1 LDLATG
7 FFKNKK
13 RSYNTTMAKISIP
26 NLKVKFQTGDRPSQ
40 QDFEDLIDS
49 ASARSTDL
57 GSLGNN
63 ENTITG
69 IENAT
74 VIDNFDA
81 TEWRMVKYIVS
92 IAKITAGD
100 NKFYAT
106 ELTILVDGTD
116 VSVSEYGTIDN
127 DGNIGT
133 VSVSRVGNTVSLT
146 VTPDPAIKPV
156 TVRYA
161 RIGLKA

>member
-1 LDLATG
+1 MT
-7 FFKNKK
+7 
-13 RSYNTTMAKISIP
+13 KISVS
-26 NLKVKFQTGDRPSQ
+26 NVKDLFQTGDRPTQ
-40 QDFEDLIDS
+40 ENYVDLIDTLS
-49 ASARSTDL
+49 SQATDL
-57 GSLGNN
+57 GSYGNN
-63 ENTITG
+63 ENTVTG
-69 IENAT
+69 IENVT

-81 TEWRMVKYIVS
+81 TVWRLVKYIVS
-92 IAKITAGD
+92 ISKTSAGD

-133 VSVSRVGNTVSLT
+133 INVSRTGNTVALT
-146 VTPDPAIKPV
+146 VTPDSAIKPV
-156 TVRYA
+156 TVRFA

>member
-1 LDLATG
+1 
-7 FFKNKK
+7 
-13 RSYNTTMAKISIP
+13 MARISIP
-26 NLKVKFQTGDRPSQ
+26 NVKTKFQTGDRPTQ
-40 QDFEDLIDS
+40 EDYEDLIDT
-49 ASARSTDL
+49 AAGQATDL
-57 GSLGNN
+57 GSAGNN

-74 VIDNFDA
+74 VVDNFDA
-81 TEWRMVKYIVS
+81 TVWRMVKYIVS
-92 IAKITAGD
+92 IAKTSNGD

-106 ELTILVDGTD
+106 ELTILVDGSD

-133 VSVSRVGNTVSLT
+133 VSVSKVGSTVNLT
-146 VTPDPAIKPV
+146 VTPAVGITPI

>member
-1 LDLATG
+1 
-7 FFKNKK
+7 
-13 RSYNTTMAKISIP
+13 MAKISIP
-26 NLKVKFQTGDRPSQ
+26 TLKTKFQTGDRPTQ
-40 QDFEDLIDS
+40 QDYEDLIDS
-49 ASARSTDL
+49 TSARSTDL
-57 GSLGNN
+57 GSIGNN
-63 ENTITG
+63 ENTIYG

-74 VIDNFDA
+74 IIDNFDA
-81 TEWRMVKYIVS
+81 TEWRMVKYLVS
-92 IAKITAGD
+92 IAKTTAGD

-106 ELTILVDGTD
+106 ELTILVDGTN
-116 VSVSEYGTIDN
+116 VNVSEFGTIDN

-146 VTPDPAIKPV
+146 VTPDQAIKPV

>member
-1 LDLATG
+1 
-7 FFKNKK
+7 
-13 RSYNTTMAKISIP
+13 MAKISVDT
-26 NLKVKFQTGDRPSQ
+26 LKTKFQTGDRPSQ
-40 QDFEDLIDS
+40 QDFEDLIDTTS
-49 ASARSTDL
+49 AQSTDL
-57 GSLGNN
+57 GTHGNN

-69 IENAT
+69 IENPT
-74 VIDNFDA
+74 VIDNFNA
-81 TEWRMVKYIVS
+81 VQWRMVKYLIS
-92 IAKITAGD
+92 IAKTTAGD

-116 VSVSEYGTIDN
+116 VSVSEYGTVDN

-133 VSVSRVGNTVSLT
+133 ISVSRVGNTVSIT

>member
-1 LDLATG
+1 MA
-7 FFKNKK
+7 
-13 RSYNTTMAKISIP
+13 RTTLPLVKT
-26 NLKVKFQTGDRPSQ
+26 KFQTGDRPTQ
-40 QDFEDLIDS
+40 EDYEDLIDTV
-49 ASARSTDL
+49 AAQSTDL
-57 GSLGNN
+57 GTFGNN
-63 ENTITG
+63 ENTVNG

-74 VIDNFDA
+74 VVDNFDA
-81 TEWRMVKYIVS
+81 TVWRMVKYIIS
-92 IAKITAGD
+92 IAKTTNGD

-106 ELTILVDGTD
+106 ELTILIDGTN
-116 VSVSEYGTIDN
+116 VNVSEYGTIDN

-146 VTPDPAIKPV
+146 VTPDQAIKPV

>member
-1 LDLATG
+1 
-7 FFKNKK
+7 
-13 RSYNTTMAKISIP
+13 MARTSIP
-26 NLKVKFQTGDRPSQ
+26 YVKTRFETGDRPTQ
-40 QDFEDLIDS
+40 EDYVDLIDT
-49 ASARSTDL
+49 AAGQATDL
-57 GSLGNN
+57 GTSGNN

-69 IENAT
+69 IENPT
-74 VIDNFDA
+74 VIDSFDA
-81 TEWRMVKYIVS
+81 TVWRMTKYIIS
-92 IAKITAGD
+92 ISKTSAGD

-106 ELTILVDGTD
+106 EMTLLIDGQD

-127 DGNIGT
+127 DGNMGT
-133 VSVSRVGNTVSLT
+133 ISVSRAGDTVAIT

>member
-1 LDLATG
+1 
-7 FFKNKK
+7 
-13 RSYNTTMAKISIP
+13 MARLPLSTVKT
-26 NLKVKFQTGDRPSQ
+26 KFQTGDRPTE
-40 QDFEDLIDS
+40 QDYVDLIDS
-49 ASARSTDL
+49 TSAQATDL
-57 GSLGNN
+57 GSYGNN

-69 IENAT
+69 IESAT

-81 TEWRMVKYIVS
+81 TVWRMVKYIIS
-92 IAKITAGD
+92 IAKTSAGD

-116 VSVSEYGTIDN
+116 VNVSEYGTIDN

-133 VSVSRVGNTVSLT
+133 VAVSRAGSTVNIT
-146 VTPDPAIKPV
+146 VTPVVGITPV
-156 TVRYA
+156 TVRFA